1 MTNNLENVTITNTI
15 LEDYEKVLWLFDQVM
30 VLQGTNGYKVWETI
44 DKESL
49 ITEIKNKQQFKI
61 VEDSEILCLFSI
73 QLNDP
78 FIWREKDQN
87 DAIYLH
93 RIAVNPN
100 FKGKKTFQKVL
111 AWAMQFAN
119 QNNLKF
125 IRMDTWSDNFKLI
138 DYYKSFGFQF
148 IENYKTSSDS
158 SLPLQ
163 NRNLEVALLQLEVK
177 KNVQ

>member
-1 MTNNLENVTITNTI
+1 MTDKLENITITNTTLDDFERVI
-15 LEDYEKVLWLFDQVM
+15 WLFDQVM
-30 VLQGTNGYKVWETI
+30 VLQGNNGYKVWEAI

-49 ITEIKNKQQFKI
+49 LAEIKNKQQFKI
-61 VEDSEILCLFSI
+61 VEASEILCLFSI

-78 FIWREKDQN
+78 FIWREKDKN
-87 DAIYLH
+87 DALYLH

-111 AWAMQFAN
+111 AWALQFAN

-125 IRMDTWSDNFKLI
+125 IRMDTWSDNYKLI

-163 NRNLEVALLQLEVK
+163 NRNLEVALLQLEVQ
-177 KNVQ
+177 KNTH